1 MFLMILLKSVFI
13 IAISILCVGLIGL
26 ASNSA
31 YAGLQATIGS
41 QGTGNGQ
48 FDQPWGLGVNS
59 TGWIFVAEYW
69 NHRISLFDN
78 STDHT
83 FSSHIVDPEV
93 RGYSCTNT
101 PTDCDGNGE
110 LNQPMD
116 IEFDS
121 SDNFW
126 VLDLGNNRLQKF
138 DQHGTYL
145 SQFGSYGTGDG
156 QFYSPK
162 DFAIDPSGNI
172 WVADTNNNRIQKF
185 DSSGTFLLKF
195 GSEGCQTIQNDG
207 TITGDTHNGKFCNP
221 VSLDFD
227 SSGKLYVADHNN
239 RRVQQFDS
247 SGTYLTSFGSY
258 GTGDGQF
265 KNPHFMTID
274 SSDYIYVGDRERNN
288 VQVFD
293 DSFNFRYAITG
304 LSDPKDIVIDTL
316 KRLLVAYNHAV
327 NVYTSSNSTAAA
339 STATLDFSDV
349 YEYDILNFSSTALS
363 LITIPSGNGAASLEF
378 GTILNQTAA
387 DTTNKSITFP
397 NQIIINATATD
408 ADIDVTIQA
417 GTSINGTNWNGGIE
431 LANNIDKSTIEVTGQ
446 TINLATSFGS
456 DDYDLTF
463 SKPMRINFN
472 SMGGQSF
479 GSVNTAGVVN
489 STQTACIGDSFSNA
503 TSTLGGSGQC
513 HITVGDDLIAYVYH
527 FSKFFTSSDTPSSSS
542 SSTITNSRGGNN
554 CDSNGFGNNNS
565 LRVYQVTYNIKT
577 YEVQVQAYSTCGSV
591 SAKMTTPI
599 QQSILGLSTEQ
610 PLLEDMITIYSGF
623 LDESDEKFHISVQ
636 NKKQSF
642 DETFYIHD
650 KSIVKKYIGETG
662 YTSEQQGTS
671 LPTVTSEQTTIL
683 SEPSVEETV
692 LVENEKPIVDE
703 ETVLV
708 ENEKPIVDE
717 EPPIEYSPEPT
728 EEKSIEAQTNEE
740 GGGCLIATA
749 TYGSE
754 MAPQVQQLREL
765 RDNQLLNTESGIAFM
780 STFNDIYYSFSP
792 IIADYEREN
801 LVFREVVKLAITPLI
816 SSLSIL
822 NYVDMDSEESVL
834 GYGISLIILNLGMYL
849 GIPAVVIV
857 GIRKIK

>member
-1 MFLMILLKSVFI
+1 LKIRHKNQLIHKYLIRLKIILKSVFI
-13 IAISILCVGLIGL
+13 ITLVVVCLGLIGL
-26 ASNSA
+26 ASNAA

-41 QGTGNGQ
+41 QGTGNGE

-59 TGWIFVAEYW
+59 TGWIFVAEYY

-83 FSSHIVDPEV
+83 FSSNIVDPGV
-93 RGYSCTNT
+93 RAGNCYRDSMDIQAGDPCG
-101 PTDCDGNGE
+101 DDGE
-110 LNQPMD
+110 FNQPMD

-126 VLDLGNNRLQKF
+126 VLEVGNNRLQKF
-138 DQHGTYL
+138 DQQGTFI
-145 SQFGSYGTGDG
+145 SKFGTACTMNSAGTAPTGGVNGDLCNTSASGAVVAGDG

-239 RRVQQFDS
+239 RRIQQFDS

-339 STATLDFSDV
+339 SSTTLDFSSV
-349 YEYDILNFSSTALS
+349 YEYEILNFTGTQLS

-378 GTILNQTAA
+378 SNVLNQTAA
-387 DTTNKSITFP
+387 DNTNKNIYLP
-397 NQIIINATATD
+397 NRIVINATATD
-408 ADIDVTIQA
+408 ADIDVIIQA
-417 GTSINGTNWNGGIE
+417 GTSINGTNWDGGLE
-431 LANNIDKSTIEVTGQ
+431 LANNMDKSTISVTDQ

-456 DDYDLTF
+456 DDYDLNFT
-463 SKPMRINFN
+463 KPMRINFN
-472 SMGGQSF
+472 GMGDQSF
-479 GSVNTAGVVN
+479 GYVDSAGAVN
-489 STQTACIGDSFSNA
+489 STQTACLEDSFSNV
-503 TSTLGGSGQC
+503 TSMLGGSGQC
-513 HITVGDDLIAYVYH
+513 SITVGDDLIAYVYH
-527 FSKFFTSSDTPSSSS
+527 FTKFFTSSDTPASSSS
-542 SSTITNSRGGNN
+542 SSSSSGGGKSN

-565 LRVYQVTYNIKT
+565 LRVYQVTYNINS
-577 YEVQVQAYSTCGSV
+577 YEVLVQAYSTCGSI
-591 SAKMTTPI
+591 SAKMTTPEG
-599 QQSILGLSTEQ
+599 QSILGLSMDQ
-610 PLLEDMITIYSGF
+610 PLLDDRIVVYSGT
-623 LDESDEKFHISVQ
+623 LDESDEKFNISIQ
-636 NKKQSF
+636 NKRDSF
-642 DETFYIHD
+642 TETFYIHD
-650 KSIVKKYIGETG
+650 KSITKSYTGETG
-662 YTSEQQGTS
+662 YTSQQQGTS
-671 LPTVTSEQTTIL
+671 EISGYTSQQQGVSITPSITDTQATIVSEPTVQFVSEIINEIEYT
-683 SEPSVEETV
+683 EK
-692 LVENEKPIVDE
+692 EKPIVDE
-703 ETVLV
+703 KSIT
-708 ENEKPIVDE
+708 
-717 EPPIEYSPEPT
+717 PIEQTIAYTPEPT
-728 EEKSIEAQTNEE
+728 VEETTEPICGA
-740 GGGCLIATA
+740 G
-749 TYGSE
+749 
-754 MAPQVQQLREL
+754 
-765 RDNQLLNTESGIAFM
+765 TESVNGICK
-780 STFNDIYYSFSP
+780 
-792 IIADYEREN
+792 IIKTDEPQFCF
-801 LVFREVVKLAITPLI
+801 LFWCW
-816 SSLSIL
+816 
-822 NYVDMDSEESVL
+822 
-834 GYGISLIILNLGMYL
+834 
-849 GIPAVVIV
+849 
-857 GIRKIK
+857 